1 MGRQTHIAI
10 KEWAKQCL
18 DWESAGGDASSADK
32 HLQGCA
38 GSRGHLMKGDAKA
51 LDTEELKSKV
61 GATEA
66 PRFRLCFLDKPKVLI
81 FLYHYQLIYCLLKH
95 FSVLLSTIHD

>member
-1 MGRQTHIAI
+1 MGKVTHIAI

-51 LDTEELKSKV
+51 LDTQELKSKA
-61 GATEA
+61 GDAEA

-81 FLYHYQLIYCLLKH
+81 YCININYSLHKKFLSIAFYMKH
-95 FSVLLSTIHD
+95 